1 MAIRSIIIALFLALA
16 AFAQDVPAYYN
27 VQQDSVA
34 VEYARQAE
42 RYTESGDR
50 LSKAGTG
57 LFIGGGALI
66 ALATA
71 EVIHYTIKTEKKK
84 DTEDYDVVEG
94 DHGAT
99 GLIVVAG
106 VGCIL
111 GGTFF
116 KISSYKKKSR
126 AKFYREQL
134 QNYREKGQSVSLE
147 LMPTFNPI
155 HKAFGGNL
163 LLDF

>member
-111 GGTFF
+111 GGALF

-126 AKFYREQL
+126 AEHYKEQL
-134 QNYREKGQSVSLE
+134 KDYQKAHHSVSLKIWPAFE
-147 LMPTFNPI
+147 PI
-155 HKAFGGNL
+155 DQAFGGNL
-163 LLDF
+163 LLEF

>member
-1 MAIRSIIIALFLALA
+1 MRIYLFVLFLALA

-27 VQQDSVA
+27 VQQDSIA

-57 LFIGGGALI
+57 FFIGGGALI

-71 EVIHYTIKTEKKK
+71 EVIHYTIKKK
-84 DTEDYDVVEG
+84 DTEDYDEVEKENGAVGLVVLA
-94 DHGAT
+94 GA
-99 GLIVVAG
+99 
-106 VGCIL
+106 GCIL
-111 GGTFF
+111 GGAFF
-116 KISSYKKKSR
+116 KISSNKKKSR
-126 AKFYREQL
+126 AEHYKEQL
-134 QNYREKGQSVSLE
+134 KDYQKAHHSVSLKIW
-147 LMPTFNPI
+147 PTFEPI
-155 HKAFGGNL
+155 GQAYGGNL